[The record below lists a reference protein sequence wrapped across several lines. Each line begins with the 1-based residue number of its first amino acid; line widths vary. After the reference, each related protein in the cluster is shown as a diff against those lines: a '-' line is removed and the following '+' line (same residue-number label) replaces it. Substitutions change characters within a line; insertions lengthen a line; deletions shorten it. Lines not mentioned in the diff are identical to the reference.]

1 MRSVDRLRILA
12 FCALPVAGCA
22 FNANTAAP
30 GAEGVVGTGTG
41 TVSSVV
47 DGGLIDLGGS
57 RGTDLRSSS
66 SGTGSTSSQG
76 APSATA
82 NCGASMYGLEM
93 LPPDVLILLDRS
105 SSMDDGTNNM
115 PCAGTASCQSKW
127 TQVSAAVSQVVG
139 QTSASV
145 RWGLTYF
152 PSGTGFGCGVDAN
165 VSVPVADD
173 AASGIMSSIAATSP
187 GGLTPTAAAVA
198 AASTYLAGLTDPNP
212 KYILLATDG
221 QPNCGSTDPLGDD
234 TPGAV
239 QAVTGAKAKG
249 IGVFVVGI
257 STAGTN
263 ADTNLNQLAMAGGYP
278 QAGTT
283 AYYPVSSSADLVTAL
298 GTITKK
304 IASGCTFP
312 LGKVPPAPDN
322 IGIYADGTKLARD
335 TSHANGWDYD
345 AGMTSVTIFGATC
358 DALMAGRIKTVQA
371 FIGCGVDVIP

>member
-30 GAEGVVGTGTG
+30 GAEGAVGTGTI
-41 TVSSVV
+41 SSVL
-47 DGGLIDLGGS
+47 DGGLVDLPGS
-57 RGTDLRSSS
+57 RGADLRSSS
-66 SGTGSTSSQG
+66 MGTGSTSSQG

-82 NCGASMYGLEM
+82 NCGASMYGLQM

-105 SSMDDGTNNM
+105 SSMNDGTNNLA
-115 PCAGTASCQSKW
+115 CAGMANCQSKW
-127 TQVSAAVSQVVG
+127 TQVSAAVSEVVG
-139 QTSASV
+139 QTSGTV

-152 PSGTGFGCGVDAN
+152 PSGTGFQIGCTVGAD

-173 AASGIMSSIAATSP
+173 SASGIMSSIAATSP
-187 GGLTPTAAAVA
+187 GGLTPTAAAVT
-198 AASTYLAGLTDPNP
+198 AASTYLDGLTDPNP

-221 QPNCGSTDPLGDD
+221 QPNCGSTDPVGDD

-263 ADTNLNQLAMAGGYP
+263 ADANLNQLAQAGGYP

-322 IGIYADGTKLARD
+322 IGIYADSTKLARD